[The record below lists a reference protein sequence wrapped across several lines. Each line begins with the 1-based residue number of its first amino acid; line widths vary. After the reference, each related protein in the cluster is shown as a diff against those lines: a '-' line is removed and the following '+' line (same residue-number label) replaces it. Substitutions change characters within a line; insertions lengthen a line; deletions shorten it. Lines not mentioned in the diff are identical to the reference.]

1 MADTLTRVFRTFA
14 SQDQVRKELTE
25 TPSIYSTLVVGE
37 QNISRSLLLL
47 TAVTAAS
54 QQGVKAVFFTQTHI
68 QQLPLFLQK
77 RGPILNAESLKVLN
91 TFLSRVFYRCF
102 VFVYWTNTSY
112 VVLHLKGKPGFI
124 FFPVAVPSI
133 ESLTLQL

>member
-25 TPSIYSTLVVGE
+25 TPSIYSTLLVGE

-54 QQGVKAVFFTQTHI
+54 QLGVKAVFFTQTYI

-77 RGPILNAESLKVLN
+77 RAPILNPESLKVLAI
-91 TFLSRVFYRCF
+91 FLSRAFYRCS
-102 VFVYWTNTSY
+102 VSVYWTNTLY
-112 VVLHLKGKPGFI
+112 VVLHLNKVVGKPDLKI
-124 FFPVAVPSI
+124 FSGSSI
-133 ESLTLQL
+133 N